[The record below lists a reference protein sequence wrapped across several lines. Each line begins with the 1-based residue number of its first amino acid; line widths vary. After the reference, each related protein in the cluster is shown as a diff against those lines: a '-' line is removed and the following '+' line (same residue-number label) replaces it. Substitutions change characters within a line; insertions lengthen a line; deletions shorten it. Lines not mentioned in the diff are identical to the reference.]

1 MDNGERIS
9 LLCEMVLA
17 DPKHDAHLM
26 KTHNGTSFYLEGLV
40 EVGFHKYALLDAVL
54 VAQFPFPK
62 VSMQK
67 DSRLLTHS
75 VPSWSGL
82 RKIVDSCSGF
92 GGISHGAQAMGF
104 ETMVAVDTNPLMLSL
119 HAMHSGA
126 EVIAGDIGSNETIF
140 QVWQRAEGAA
150 VITGG
155 FSCQPFSRLG
165 DQRALRTPAR
175 CLSLES

>member
-104 ETMVAVDTNPLMLSL
+104 ETDGCCGHQSS
-119 HAMHSGA
+119 H
-126 EVIAGDIGSNETIF
+126 
-140 QVWQRAEGAA
+140 A
-150 VITGG
+150 VITCHA
-155 FSCQPFSRLG
+155 FRCRG
-165 DQRALRTPAR
+165 DCWRHRFQ
-175 CLSLES
+175 